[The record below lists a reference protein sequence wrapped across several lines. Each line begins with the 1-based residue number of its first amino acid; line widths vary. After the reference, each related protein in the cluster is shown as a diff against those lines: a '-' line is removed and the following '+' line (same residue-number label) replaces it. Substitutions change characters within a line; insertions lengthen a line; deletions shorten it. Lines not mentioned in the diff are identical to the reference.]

1 MKPPKLIYAAV
12 LCLLALGTVFSRATA
27 QAVARKILPNDVLLI
42 RVLNEPDMMAEKK
55 VSAEGKIDY
64 FFIGEVDLND
74 KTIADAQK
82 IIRDKLDADYLVNP
96 QVYVEVKQ
104 AALQYVTV
112 TGQVNRPGRVEIP
125 PDHEM
130 DIIEAI
136 GAAGDFTRLAN
147 KRKIELRRKEGTKRY
162 SYEDL
167 KKPDNRIVVQ
177 PEDVIWV
184 DESVL

>member
-1 MKPPKLIYAAV
+1 MKPIALLKTLLVAALV
-12 LCLLALGTVFSRATA
+12 TLLPASA
-27 QAVARKILPNDVLLI
+27 QTVARKILPNDVLLI

-74 KTIADAQK
+74 KSIAEAQK

-130 DIIEAI
+130 DVIEAI
-136 GAAGDFTRLAN
+136 GAAGDFTRYA
-147 KRKIELRRKEGTKRY
+147 KKSRIEVRRKDGTKRY
-162 SYEDL
+162 TYDQL
-167 KKPDNRIVVQ
+167 KTPEGRGIVM

-184 DESVL
+184 DESNI

>member
-1 MKPPKLIYAAV
+1 MKPTPLIHRAV
-12 LCLLALGTVFSRATA
+12 LGLLALCMLASNTMA

-42 RVLNEPDMMAEKK
+42 RVLNEPEMTAEKK

-64 FFIGEVDLND
+64 FFIGEVDLNG
-74 KTIADAQK
+74 KTIAEAQK

-96 QVYVEVKQ
+96 QVYVEVNK
-104 AALQYVTV
+104 AVLQYVTV

-147 KRKIELRRKEGTKRY
+147 KKKIELRRREGTKRY

-167 KKPDNRIVVQ
+167 KKPDARIVVQ

>member
-1 MKPPKLIYAAV
+1 MKPRFLLRLLLLVAV
-12 LCLLALGTVFSRATA
+12 STFNDAWA
-27 QAVARKILPNDVLLI
+27 QNVARKILPNDVLLI

-64 FFIGEVDLND
+64 FFIGEVDLNE
-74 KTIADAQK
+74 KSIADAQK

-130 DIIEAI
+130 DVIEAI
-136 GAAGDFTRLAN
+136 GAAGDFTRYA
-147 KRKIELRRKEGTKRY
+147 KKSQIEVRRKDGTKSY
-162 SYEDL
+162 SYDDL
-167 KKPDNRIVVQ
+167 KKTENRIVVR

-184 DESVL
+184 AESKI

>member
-1 MKPPKLIYAAV
+1 MKPIALLKTLLVAALV
-12 LCLLALGTVFSRATA
+12 ALLPASA
-27 QAVARKILPNDVLLI
+27 QTVARKILPNDVLLI

-74 KTIADAQK
+74 KSIAEAQK

-130 DIIEAI
+130 DVIEAI
-136 GAAGDFTRLAN
+136 GAAGDFTRYA
-147 KRKIELRRKEGTKRY
+147 KKSRIEVRRKDGTKRY
-162 SYEDL
+162 TYDQL
-167 KKPDNRIVVQ
+167 KTPEGRVIVM

-184 DESVL
+184 DESNI